1 MNPSLRSRDNR
12 RSPQPSRR
20 EGFTSIEI
28 MIVVAV
34 VGVLSLLAVAGI
46 HRIRDRAICSAIQ
59 NNLRQI
65 FQAKEQY
72 FSESGTGNLGS
83 LVTLKNSGHLR
94 PSIVE
99 RLMSGHSL

>member
-83 LVTLKNSGHLR
+83 LITLKNSGHMR